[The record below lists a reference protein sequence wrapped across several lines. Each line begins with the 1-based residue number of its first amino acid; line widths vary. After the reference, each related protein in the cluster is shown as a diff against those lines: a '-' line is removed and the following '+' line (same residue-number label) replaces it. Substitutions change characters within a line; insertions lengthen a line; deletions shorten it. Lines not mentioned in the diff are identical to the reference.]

1 MNELLN
7 KYGRNKRDN
16 MVAMREMFHY
26 YDVEAKTLI
35 DTRDLKT
42 EVANKSYI
50 NCYNVL

>member
-7 KYGRNKRDN
+7 NYVWNKRDN
-16 MVAMREMFHY
+16 MVAMREIFHH
-26 YDVEAKTLI
+26 YDVEAKTVI